1 MVASPAGGRDFPRGG
16 NTGTAQAREPERASE
31 RAMPARDNAT
41 ARDAMARCN
50 SSPPRHL
57 WCKGVAIRAM
67 TPASEPVKKSTPQ
80 DFQILLGQQT
90 ERVGSEPQA
99 SCFFF
104 FFFARSPTDRTPE
117 GLQVPGNW
125 PCRVRRCSN
134 WEACCGISAFP
145 KQTQKQRGPFGSANS
160 QYNLTRMQYNTPAD
174 IAYPVPLTV
183 TTGD

>member
-41 ARDAMARCN
+41 TRDAMARCN

-90 ERVGSEPQA
+90 ERVGSGPQA

-104 FFFARSPTDRTPE
+104 FCQIADRPHSGGIAGTWELAVSGSSMQQLGSMLRHLGFPKTDSKAARSFR
-117 GLQVPGNW
+117 L
-125 PCRVRRCSN
+125 S
-134 WEACCGISAFP
+134 
-145 KQTQKQRGPFGSANS
+145 
-160 QYNLTRMQYNTPAD
+160 
-174 IAYPVPLTV
+174 
-183 TTGD
+183 